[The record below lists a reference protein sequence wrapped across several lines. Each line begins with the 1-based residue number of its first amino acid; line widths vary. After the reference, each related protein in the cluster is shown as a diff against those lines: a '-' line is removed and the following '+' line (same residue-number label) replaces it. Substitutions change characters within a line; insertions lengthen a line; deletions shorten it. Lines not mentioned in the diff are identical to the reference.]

1 MLAIMIPV
9 SILGASSHALNLVV
23 TPELTVPTELLKT
36 KPLDRL
42 IEERILDSARLV
54 DAGGVMPH
62 DPNEELI
69 EGCHPHGFIAAAV
82 SAFANHYPLAL
93 RPQHFWLMI
102 LQAIATHVELNA
114 EELRSKWVAH
124 EGKKELL
131 VWRVNFREGLPN
143 DWADV
148 IDNPEDGFLAQIGRN
163 VVEGVMQDLQ
173 PAFGGTTA
181 DERIASAI
189 TVMDATKS
197 FFSFKV

>member
-1 MLAIMIPV
+1 
-9 SILGASSHALNLVV
+9 
-23 TPELTVPTELLKT
+23 
-36 KPLDRL
+36 
-42 IEERILDSARLV
+42 
-54 DAGGVMPH
+54 MPH